1 MVNVLDLRW
10 MRYVDET
17 NSWLDNVVLT
27 SPRMH
32 RRPLGTLA
40 FFNQK
45 SPPSRWQQSPNIRN
59 DFLETGVRCTLGAL
73 QDAKGRSYALTLVSD
88 DRANEM
94 IDLAYLYPLVLLLL
108 LRRNHGHIPLVA
120 LLCASTSSIVAPCS

>member
-17 NSWLDNVVLT
+17 NSWLDTVVLT

-40 FFNQK
+40 FVNQK

-73 QDAKGRSYALTLVSD
+73 QDAKGKLCGPNVVFD
-88 DRANEM
+88 DQ
-94 IDLAYLYPLVLLLL
+94 
-108 LRRNHGHIPLVA
+108 
-120 LLCASTSSIVAPCS
+120 S